1 MDIRNPRLLGCLA
14 ILSAA
19 AFGQPADLV
28 LRNGKIVTMEAAA
41 PEAQA
46 LAARGGKIIAL
57 GTNRQIQ
64 AYVGPSTKVIDLT
77 GRLAIPGFIEGHGH
91 FTSLGASKMALNL
104 RGARNW
110 DQIVAMV
117 AAAAREA
124 KPGAWIL
131 GSGWHQAKWDP
142 PASPNV
148 RGFPLHDALSKVSPH
163 NPVWLTHASGHA
175 GFANAEAM
183 RAAGIDAKTPN
194 PPGGEI
200 LKDAEGNPTGLF
212 NEQAQGLISH
222 ALANYRSHLPPA
234 ELAAEARRQV
244 DLAARECLSK
254 GITTFEDAGS
264 SLATVDLLKSLA
276 EQNQLGLR
284 LWVMLRIS
292 NAQLAANIGKYSIT
306 GAGDNHLT
314 VRAIKRMIDGA
325 LGSRGA
331 WMLEPY
337 SDLPPGAPNNSG
349 LATEDPADIRK
360 TAEIAIANGFQLCT
374 HAIGDRANREVLNIY
389 EAVFKEH
396 PEKKD
401 LRWRIEHAQHLDP
414 ADIPRFA
421 ALGVIA
427 SMQGIH
433 CTSDAPFVTVRL
445 GPKRAAAGA
454 YVWQKLMKSGA
465 IVTNG
470 TDTPVEDVDPIAC
483 YYASVTRKLKDGSV
497 FYPDQRM
504 SREEA
509 LRSYTFNNAYAAF
522 EDKIK
527 GSLKV
532 GKLAD
537 VTVLS
542 KDILTIPDDQ
552 IPSAQVDY
560 TIVGGKVLYVGQG
573 HALPADSR

>member
-1 MDIRNPRLLGCLA
+1 MLPLIA
-14 ILSAA
+14 LSMAMLQA
-19 AFGQPADLV
+19 QPADLV
-28 LRNGKIVTMEAAA
+28 LRYGKIVTMESST
-41 PEAQA
+41 PEVEA
-46 LAARGGKIIAL
+46 LAARGGKVVAL
-57 GTNRQIQ
+57 GTNQQIQ
-64 AYVGPSTKVIDLT
+64 SFVGPDTKIVNLR

-91 FTSLGASKMALNL
+91 FMALGASKMSLNL
-104 RGARNW
+104 RDVKNW

-124 KPGAWIL
+124 KPGTWII
-131 GSGWHQAKWDP
+131 GHGWHQAKWDP
-142 PASPNV
+142 PPSPSV
-148 RGFPLHDALSKVSPH
+148 QGFPLHDGLSKVSPN

-183 RAAGIDAKTPN
+183 RIAGIDKNTPN

-200 LKDAEGNPTGLF
+200 LKDAQGNPTGLF
-212 NEQAQGLISH
+212 NEQAQNLISR
-222 ALANYRSHLPPA
+222 ALVEYRAHLPPTEIA
-234 ELAAEARRQV
+234 SEARRQA

-254 GITTFEDAGS
+254 GITTFQDAGS
-264 SLATVDLLKSLA
+264 PLPTVDLLKSL
-276 EQNQLGLR
+276 EEENKLGLR
-284 LWVMLRIS
+284 LWVMLRTS
-292 NAQLAANIGKYSIT
+292 NAILAPNLSKYFTIGAAD
-306 GAGDNHLT
+306 GRFT
-314 VRAIKRMIDGA
+314 VRAIKRMMDGA

-337 SDLPPGAPNNSG
+337 SDLPPGTPNSSG

-360 TAEIAIANGFQLCT
+360 TAELAIANGYQLCV
-374 HAIGDRANREVLNIY
+374 HAIGDRANREVLNIF

-396 PEKKD
+396 PEKTN
-401 LRWRIEHAQHLDP
+401 LRWRVEHAQHLSA

-421 ALGVIA
+421 QLGVIA

-433 CTSDAPFVTVRL
+433 CTSDAPFVILRL
-445 GPKRAAAGA
+445 GPKRAEEGA

-465 IVTNG
+465 VVSNG

-483 YYASVTRKLKDGSV
+483 FYASVSRKLKDGSV
-497 FYPDQRM
+497 FFPDQRM

-509 LRSYTFNNAYAAF
+509 LRSYTVNNAYSAF
-522 EDKIK
+522 EESSK

-542 KDILTIPDDQ
+542 KDILTIPESE
-552 IPSAQVDY
+552 IPNAQVDY
-560 TIVGGKVLYVGQG
+560 TIVNGKVLYQ
-573 HALPADSR
+573 R